1 MYTFRLLHA
10 IQQKS
15 QCKYT
20 HYTHSSSSSN
30 SSSSIV
36 YINTPYRIVQTF
48 ADSIYITHIRIYV
61 RRIVVTNKSSRLCQ
75 LTSISPFNVFSL
87 FRWKRFNADS
97 IGTDRYV
104 ECFWFTLLLLFYVV
118 NLMIRL
124 KHKSETRAWWLLT
137 ISTIDRW
144 HADSEW
150 KSFFHPYLDHVL
162 GITPKKLLSSSTTR
176 IPFVIGNFWESFPPF
191 QISMAVSM
199 L

>member
-87 FRWKRFNADS
+87 FPWKRFNADS

-124 KHKSETRAWWLLT
+124 TS
-137 ISTIDRW
+137 
-144 HADSEW
+144 
-150 KSFFHPYLDHVL
+150 
-162 GITPKKLLSSSTTR
+162 PKRVHDDCLRLVRSIVDMQTANENLFSIHIWTTC
-176 IPFVIGNFWESFPPF
+176 
-191 QISMAVSM
+191 
-199 L
+199 